1 MKRETRATGM
11 QQEVAVTN
19 RRHTLFILAIRSSS
33 VSIYEA
39 LTKRTRSSNTDLY
52 WKNQIQS
59 NLCYAAIRIKEWS
72 YGAITEV
79 CFLIRVHRNLTKEK
93 VGVNVDL
100 GEG

>member
-1 MKRETRATGM
+1 MLLFSVFQAREGNRVAGMERETRATGM

-52 WKNQIQS
+52 
-59 NLCYAAIRIKEWS
+59 
-72 YGAITEV
+72 
-79 CFLIRVHRNLTKEK
+79 
-93 VGVNVDL
+93 
-100 GEG
+100 